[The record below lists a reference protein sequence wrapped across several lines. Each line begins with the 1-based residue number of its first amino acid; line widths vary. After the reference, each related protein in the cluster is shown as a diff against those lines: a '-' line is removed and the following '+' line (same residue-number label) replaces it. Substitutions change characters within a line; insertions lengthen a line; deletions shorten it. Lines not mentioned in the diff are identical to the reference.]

1 MTFNTGNNVPSTDP
15 RDLYDNAENLDKL
28 VNGVDPFYADRK
40 GILRESWAGMENTF
54 ATSQTGRENAF
65 TLSQADKESRFQA
78 FLVSSGYVSKGDYA
92 VNVVLAE
99 RNEYVAVDAATT
111 GTSAGLYRPN
121 ASATLPL
128 TLTGVWAT
136 DSANLVL
143 LGDDVL
149 RQELANNNQD
159 ASGAGLIGFMG
170 ETVLSALQSLR
181 QSAVTLV
188 PAHFDILSLEQGA
201 TDPAAEAG
209 KWESLRLAAESQ
221 KAQVFI
227 PSGTYVLPQGVRL
240 DADDT
245 VWTFSPGSLIKLHD
259 TQATNDFVVFQ
270 APQNQR
276 VQGLRIDGN
285 RAAQDAALFG
295 IDNCACLV
303 YDATGC
309 VFEDTEI
316 VSSPAKGF
324 GLVSSA
330 GGTNRDVEIRG
341 FKAAD
346 CDMQALLIDG
356 NNMTGL
362 FERITITGVRIGA
375 TSHAGVALN
384 DGAHDITMSNVIAD
398 VQNSTWDAVFIRDSW
413 DIQCSNVRGKRGR
426 NGVQVQRLNGFCG
439 RIQLDNVVG
448 ELSAQNG
455 VLFLGVENVTGGAVT
470 GRNNGAAGINV
481 AATSDGYRCKNINI
495 AAPCGY
501 DDRAT
506 TAQQWGILV
515 QGVDGCRLG
524 KHIAFGNTTRNVSI
538 NRSATSAVEADIY
551 RVVEVATGSIA
562 ATSQAAITA
571 TFAETMDD
579 ATNDVQAYV
588 TVGTTGRSLAVGH
601 VVSRTASAVQI
612 LVHNLHGSVAQEGTL
627 VVRVTRRP

>member
-1 MTFNTGNNVPSTDP
+1 MPVPASISELSTTAASNSP
-15 RDLYDNAENLDKL
+15 ARTES
-28 VNGVDPFYADRK
+28 PITADDY
-40 GILRESWAGMENTF
+40 LRTHASF
-54 ATSQTGRENAF
+54 I
-65 TLSQADKESRFQA
+65 
-78 FLVSSGYVSKGDYA
+78 
-92 VNVVLAE
+92 
-99 RNEYVAVDAATT
+99 
-111 GTSAGLYRPN
+111 AGLRDADTDLAN
-121 ASATLPL
+121 S
-128 TLTGVWAT
+128 T
-136 DSANLVL
+136 DSAKGAALV
-143 LGDDVL
+143 
-149 RQELANNNQD
+149 
-159 ASGAGLIGFMG
+159 GFDG
-170 ETVLSALQSLR
+170 ETVYAALLR
-181 QSAVTLV
+181 SKRSTASVLV
-188 PAHFDILSLEQGA
+188 PAMYGILSLEQGA
-201 TDPAAEAG
+201 TSPSSEAAKWEQLRAAAEA
-209 KWESLRLAAESQ
+209 Q
-221 KAQVFI
+221 KARVI
-227 PSGTYVLPQGVRL
+227 VPAGTYVLPQGVRL
-240 DADDT
+240 DADNSEW
-245 VWTFSPGSLIKLHD
+245 VFLPGALLKLHD
-259 TQATNDFVVFQ
+259 TQATDDFILFS
-270 APQNQR
+270 APVNQR
-276 VQGLRIDGN
+276 VYGLRVDAN
-285 RAAQDAALFG
+285 RALQNSTTFG
-295 IDNCACLV
+295 IDNCACIV
-303 YDATGC
+303 VDASSC
-309 VFEDTEI
+309 VFEDVEI
-316 VSSPAKGF
+316 VSSPAKG
-324 GLVSSA
+324 LAIVSSA
-330 GGTNRDVEIRG
+330 GGYNRNVAVRG
-341 FKAAD
+341 FKGGD
-346 CDMQALLIDG
+346 CNNQVLLIDG
-356 NNMTGL
+356 NNMTGF
-362 FERITITGVRIGA
+362 FERIIIDDVRIGA

-448 ELSAQNG
+448 ELSEQNG
-455 VLFLGVENVTGGAVT
+455 VLFLGSENVTGGAVT

-601 VVSRTASAVQI
+601 VASRTASAVQI